1 MAIPTVVIVPAACQP
16 PSLYAPL
23 TKGLEAHSIPT
34 IVVPTPSV
42 GASPGLKDFSEDVAL
57 IRSTISE
64 LISESKDSIVL
75 MHSYGGLPGSA
86 ALKGLGKYTREGWQ
100 QQNGVVRLIYVCSF
114 ALREE
119 EQIPDAGNI
128 ERLRKYAN
136 EGLDEEVCLH
146 GPTALIFENM

>member
-1 MAIPTVVIVPAACQP
+1 
-16 PSLYAPL
+16 
-23 TKGLEAHSIPT
+23 
-34 IVVPTPSV
+34 
-42 GASPGLKDFSEDVAL
+42 
-57 IRSTISE
+57 
-64 LISESKDSIVL
+64 

>member
-1 MAIPTVVIVPAACQP
+1 
-16 PSLYAPL
+16 LL
-23 TKGLEAHSIPT
+23 
-34 IVVPTPSV
+34 
-42 GASPGLKDFSEDVAL
+42 
-57 IRSTISE
+57 
-64 LISESKDSIVL
+64 
-75 MHSYGGLPGSA
+75 
-86 ALKGLGKYTREGWQ
+86 
-100 QQNGVVRLIYVCSF
+100 YVCSF